1 MSNIEKPTA
10 LRNDLEETTASFE
23 GFLAPQEPI
32 EKTAEDEVQEVE
44 EITEE
49 EVLEPE
55 ADDEIDEEL
64 EEEEETEEEVEEQDL
79 AEDLNQPQT
88 FSVKVDGV
96 EYEVTEE
103 ELMAGYSRQQDYT
116 RKTQKLAEQAKSVEQ
131 KDKELAEKDAIYAQL
146 LPKLEAQIQGQLG
159 NEPDWDAL
167 YEQDPVA
174 YVKKQQEWNAAK
186 EQLKKVE
193 EEQARVQEEQQA
205 EQVKQIQE
213 FVELGNQ
220 RLLEEIPEWS
230 KPEVAQ
236 KEKLEIRQ
244 FAIEKLGFTAQ
255 EIDAT
260 IDYRALLGLRKAMLY
275 DKTVEAT
282 KKKLER
288 IGVKNKI
295 FLENV
300 ARYLYKTMSYKDEY
314 EVARLF
320 TDGRFEADL
329 NNHFN
334 NFDKMYLHLS
344 PPFLNLKSKFDDKP
358 KKIRIT
364 SKILYLF
371 KILKRFKFIRSSF
384 LDPFSYTH
392 ERKLEKKLVK
402 ECLKTVDYLNKR

>member
-32 EKTAEDEVQEVE
+32 EETAEDEVQEVE

-55 ADDEIDEEL
+55 ADDEIDEES

-193 EEQARVQEEQQA
+193 EEQVRVQEEQQA

-213 FVELGNQ
+213 LVELGNQ

-282 KKKLER
+282 KKKPTQKAASR
-288 IGVKNKI
+288 
-295 FLENV
+295 V
-300 ARYLYKTMSYKDEY
+300 AKPGAVTKTKK
-314 EVARLF
+314 VAPAKKAKQRLAKSGKVQ
-320 TDGRFEADL
+320 DAAKVFEQ
-329 NNHFN
+329 
-334 NFDKMYLHLS
+334 M
-344 PPFLNLKSKFDDKP
+344 
-358 KKIRIT
+358 
-364 SKILYLF
+364 
-371 KILKRFKFIRSSF
+371 
-384 LDPFSYTH
+384 
-392 ERKLEKKLVK
+392 
-402 ECLKTVDYLNKR
+402 LNK

>member
-1 MSNIEKPTA
+1 M
-10 LRNDLEETTASFE
+10 
-23 GFLAPQEPI
+23 
-32 EKTAEDEVQEVE
+32 
-44 EITEE
+44 
-49 EVLEPE
+49 
-55 ADDEIDEEL
+55 
-64 EEEEETEEEVEEQDL
+64 
-79 AEDLNQPQT
+79 NQPQT

-186 EQLKKVE
+186 EQLRKVE
-193 EEQARVQEEQQA
+193 EEQARVKEEQQA
-205 EQVKQIQE
+205 EQAKQIQE
-213 FVELGNQ
+213 LVELGNQ

-282 KKKLER
+282 KKKPTQKAASR
-288 IGVKNKI
+288 
-295 FLENV
+295 V
-300 ARYLYKTMSYKDEY
+300 AKPG
-314 EVARLF
+314 EVR
-320 TDGRFEADL
+320 E
-329 NNHFN
+329 
-334 NFDKMYLHLS
+334 S
-344 PPFLNLKSKFDDKP
+344 PGCGQ
-358 KKIRIT
+358 
-364 SKILYLF
+364 
-371 KILKRFKFIRSSF
+371 SF
-384 LDPFSYTH
+384 
-392 ERKLEKKLVK
+392 
-402 ECLKTVDYLNKR
+402 

>member
-23 GFLAPQEPI
+23 GFLTPQEPI
-32 EKTAEDEVQEVE
+32 EETAEDEVQEVE

-55 ADDEIDEEL
+55 ADDEIDEES

-213 FVELGNQ
+213 LVELGNQ

-282 KKKLER
+282 KKKPTQKAASR
-288 IGVKNKI
+288 
-295 FLENV
+295 V
-300 ARYLYKTMSYKDEY
+300 AKPGAVTKTKK
-314 EVARLF
+314 VAPAKKAKQRLAKSGKVQ
-320 TDGRFEADL
+320 DAAKVFEQ
-329 NNHFN
+329 
-334 NFDKMYLHLS
+334 M
-344 PPFLNLKSKFDDKP
+344 
-358 KKIRIT
+358 
-364 SKILYLF
+364 
-371 KILKRFKFIRSSF
+371 
-384 LDPFSYTH
+384 
-392 ERKLEKKLVK
+392 
-402 ECLKTVDYLNKR
+402 LNK